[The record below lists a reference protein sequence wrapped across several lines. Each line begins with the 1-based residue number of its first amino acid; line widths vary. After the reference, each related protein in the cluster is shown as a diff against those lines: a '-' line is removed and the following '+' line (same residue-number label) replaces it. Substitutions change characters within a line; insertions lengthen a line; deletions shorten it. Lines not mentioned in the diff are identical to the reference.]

1 MTEKARRWALL
12 GTGLGLAAFISAAAL
27 FLDTPFSRAAAETE
41 AAGAAAA
48 APPATPVTVAVVK
61 SRDVTTWQEFSGRLE
76 AVDRVEIR
84 PRVGGAIQ
92 SVNFREGALVKA
104 GDLLFTIDPAPY
116 EATVAQ
122 ANGQVASAEARV
134 ALANTELER
143 GRRLASNRTI
153 SQSDLDQRQ
162 HAVAE
167 AEAALKTAQAVLR
180 SAELELDYTKVRAPV
195 SGRAGKIEI
204 TVGNLVAAGSTSSA
218 LTTLVSSDP
227 IYASFNASE
236 EIVAR
241 ALSRL
246 PATDGALPPID
257 QIPVEIGTLADEG
270 TPIKGKLQLIG
281 NEVDASSGTIPVRA
295 VIDNPQGL
303 LIPGQFVRIRMG
315 EPRPDNRILVSEKA
329 IGTDQ
334 DKKFVFVVDAENKVA
349 YRPVE
354 LGGSADGERI
364 VASGLADGDKVIVNG
379 LQRVRPGVLVD
390 PQTKEAVAAVN

>member
-12 GTGLGLAAFISAAAL
+12 GTSLGLAASISAAAL

-41 AAGAAAA
+41 AADTSAA

-162 HAVAE
+162 NAVAE

-180 SAELELDYTKVRAPV
+180 SAVLELDYTKVRAPV
-195 SGRAGKIEI
+195 SGRAGKVAI
-204 TVGNLVAAGSTSSA
+204 TVGNLVAAGSSSSA
-218 LTTLVSSDP
+218 LTTLVSADP

-315 EPRPDNRILVSEKA
+315 DPRTDKKILVSERA

-364 VASGLADGDKVIVNG
+364 VVSGLADGDKVIVNG

>member
-1 MTEKARRWALL
+1 MTEKAKRWALA
-12 GTGLGLAAFISAAAL
+12 GTGLGLAASISAAAL
-27 FLDTPFSRAAAETE
+27 FLDIPFNKAVAETE
-41 AAGAAAA
+41 EASAPAAV
-48 APPATPVTVAVVK
+48 PPATPVTVAVVK

-104 GDLLFTIDPAPY
+104 GDLLFTIDAAPY

-162 HAVAE
+162 NAVAE

-180 SAELELDYTKVRAPV
+180 SAQLELDYTKVRAPV

-218 LTTLVSSDP
+218 LTTLVSADP

-246 PATDGALPPID
+246 PATDGALPPIG
-257 QIPVEIGTLADEG
+257 QLPVEIGTLADEG
-270 TPIKGKLQLIG
+270 PPIKGRLQLIG

-303 LIPGQFVRIRMG
+303 LIPGLFVRIRMG

-329 IGTDQ
+329 IGTNQ
-334 DKKFVFVVDAENKVA
+334 DKKFVFVVDGDNKVA

-354 LGGSADGERI
+354 LGGNADGERI

-379 LQRVRPGVLVD
+379 LQRVRPGSLVD

>member
-1 MTEKARRWALL
+1 MIRKAKRWALA
-12 GTGLGLAAFISAAAL
+12 GTGLGLAASISAAAL
-27 FLDTPFSRAAAETE
+27 FLDLPFSRAAAETKE
-41 AAGAAAA
+41 AGAAA
-48 APPATPVTVAVVK
+48 APPATPVTVAVVQ

-122 ANGQVASAEARV
+122 AAGQVASAEAKV
-134 ALANTELER
+134 ALANTELDR

-162 HAVAE
+162 NAVAE

-180 SAELELDYTKVRAPV
+180 SAVLELDYTKVRAPV
-195 SGRAGKIEI
+195 SGRAGKVAI
-204 TVGNLVAAGSTSSA
+204 TAGNLVAAGSTSSA
-218 LTTLVSSDP
+218 LTTLVSADP

-281 NEVDASSGTIPVRA
+281 NEVDASSGTIAVRA

-315 EPRPDNRILVSEKA
+315 EPRPDRKILVSERA

-334 DKKFVFVVDAENKVA
+334 DKKFVFVVDADNKVS

-354 LGGSADGERI
+354 LGSSADGKRI
-364 VASGLADGDKVIVNG
+364 VVSGLADGDKVIVNG
-379 LQRVRPGVLVD
+379 LQRVRPGALVD
-390 PQTKEAVAAVN
+390 PQTKEAVAVVN

>member
-12 GTGLGLAAFISAAAL
+12 GTGLGLAASISAAAL

-41 AAGAAAA
+41 TADTAAA

-295 VIDNPQGL
+295 VIDNPRGL

-315 EPRPDNRILVSEKA
+315 EPRPDSRILVSEKA

-334 DKKFVFVVDAENKVA
+334 DKKFVFVVDADNKVA

-379 LQRVRPGVLVD
+379 LQRVRPGALVD